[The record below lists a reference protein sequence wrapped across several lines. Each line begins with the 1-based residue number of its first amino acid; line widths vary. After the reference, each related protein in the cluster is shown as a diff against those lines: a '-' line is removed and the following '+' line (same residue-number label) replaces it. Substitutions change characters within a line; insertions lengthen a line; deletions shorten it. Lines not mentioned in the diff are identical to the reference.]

1 MQRLEEK
8 TMFTHFRQNKNKQF
22 FFNIERR
29 KRGKAAGTDEKSG
42 LSAVTAVTLF
52 L

>member
-8 TMFTHFRQNKNKQF
+8 TMFTHFRQNKNNF
-22 FFNIERR
+22 FLNIERR